1 MNGVNV
7 QNANGETI
15 NINVIRYFKLNG
27 FDYLV
32 FSLNEID
39 DGGYVK
45 LYISK
50 IVDGIGMSITDD
62 VEWNLI
68 KDTIKDVIKRNKE
81 GISLGIE
88 DLSENNISQIKI
100 NDQKVFKLNDSL
112 LQLLSANKN
121 VKENVLN
128 NEPTLDKDI
137 FSENNETLDQKLAQV
152 NTSDVSEVTPV
163 TQGEGNFTNNVP
175 EQPLMPDINNVSDTV
190 AQDNNIVN
198 DNYLNQDATKGVNI
212 ELNTNFT
219 NSVSP
224 EQENL
229 NSDLYYN
236 GDDDKNG
243 NNLAKN
249 ENITDYKALYEDEK
263 RKNEEISNELKK
275 YQNLINSLKEVL
287 K

>member
-7 QNANGETI
+7 QNANGEII

-121 VKENVLN
+121 VKENALN
-128 NEPTLDKDI
+128 NESTLDKDI

-152 NTSDVSEVTPV
+152 NTSSISEVTPV

-198 DNYLNQDATKGVNI
+198 DSLLNQDATKGVNI

-236 GDDDKNG
+236 GDDDKNE

-249 ENITDYKALYEDEK
+249 ENLTDYKALYEDEK

>member
-7 QNANGETI
+7 QNANGEII

-121 VKENVLN
+121 VKENALN
-128 NEPTLDKDI
+128 NESTLDKDI

-152 NTSDVSEVTPV
+152 NTSSISEVTPV

-198 DNYLNQDATKGVNI
+198 DSLLNQDATKGVNI

-236 GDDDKNG
+236 GDDDKN
-243 NNLAKN
+243 